1 MIEEMT
7 DPAGPITDIDHQM
20 LELKK
25 LLRPA
30 TGREYQKIIGA
41 CQSIRTNLSYIED
54 WAFQKGKGNE

>member
-7 DPAGPITDIDHQM
+7 DPSGPLTEIDHQI
-20 LELKK
+20 LALKK

-30 TGREYQKIIGA
+30 AGKKYADVIEA
-41 CQSIRTNLSYIED
+41 CQSIRMNLSYIED